1 MFVQKDTNIRKES
14 LMFVFNRVLDNVSSI
29 FTVQRVQTVL
39 SQCNKCFFAKIED
52 VFIKPTTHK
61 TSTFKF

>member
-14 LMFVFNRVLDNVSSI
+14 LVFVFNSVLDNVSSI
-29 FTVQRVQTVL
+29 FTVKRVQTVL
-39 SQCNKCFFAKIED
+39 SQCNKCFAKIED